1 MSIFGQTF
9 DKWIKFR
16 IVQAGILLIVTIS
29 VIFLYLPQIIVVEFW
44 IEILA
49 LFFALIF
56 GFYWERAHESTLH
69 ENKLAKVLDL
79 FYQEL
84 TKNKENIPQI
94 LSSGRGDYLPYYLS
108 TSVWDVY
115 NEYLGELE
123 TDFVD
128 EFTSIYYK
136 ISLLNQRITSKLHDP
151 SLSAKK
157 LSEYMKIRDELY
169 KQLNSFLSGW
179 DSFYP

>member
-1 MSIFGQTF
+1 MSVFGQTF
-9 DKWIKFR
+9 DKWIRYR

-56 GFYWERAHESTLH
+56 GFYWERAHESILH

-84 TKNKENIPQI
+84 RKNKENIPQI
-94 LSSGRGDYLPYYLS
+94 LSYGRGDYLPYYLS

-128 EFTSIYYK
+128 VLTSIYYK
-136 ISLLNQRITSKLHDP
+136 TFLLNRSITSKLNDP
-151 SLSAKK
+151 SLSAHK
-157 LSEYMKIRDELY
+157 LSEYLKIRDELND
-169 KQLNSFLSGW
+169 QLNSFLSGW